1 VSGIGCFSR
10 FRATSLSF
18 AKRKKKNH
26 VTIECVQQNCQRQ
39 LFENVPGFPHF
50 GLALEQTLKKSLNLS
65 RALGM
70 EKNMIP
76 QHVGAMV
83 DMQQ

>member
-1 VSGIGCFSR
+1 
-10 FRATSLSF
+10 
-18 AKRKKKNH
+18 
-26 VTIECVQQNCQRQ
+26 VQQNCQRQ